1 VLRDPSRQV
10 RVDEEVL
17 TERLLGTDAVPG
29 GDRLQRAAAERR
41 SVTS

>member
-17 TERLLGTDAVPG
+17 TERLLGTDAVPV
-29 GDRLQRAAAERR
+29 GDRLQRPAAER
-41 SVTS
+41 SGSTS